1 MESGCSLDSASQ
13 PSSFLEFMFLRLV
26 GSHDLEYHTARRAMT
41 ACQLKPMKHAF
52 ISMSSR
58 PCFNLYISDINHKN
72 SWKCL
77 CLHSSCLFYRFLMT
91 ALHMANKEVTL
102 IDKLLLVVVQL
113 PKFPTWLLDIPF
125 ADVFL
130 DQFCDSHL
138 EKQEL
143 SLVTQASGQEKEL
156 VRAFMLHTQ
165 CKEALLMWRK
175 NCKDKAN
182 YRFTTYIIHVHL

>member
-1 MESGCSLDSASQ
+1 MVK
-13 PSSFLEFMFLRLV
+13 FLLSVLYTSTFVFYF
-26 GSHDLEYHTARRAMT
+26 SDLSTE
-41 ACQLKPMKHAF
+41 Q
-52 ISMSSR
+52 
-58 PCFNLYISDINHKN
+58 
-72 SWKCL
+72 
-77 CLHSSCLFYRFLMT
+77 CLFCRFLMT

-182 YRFTTYIIHVHL
+182 YRFTTRIIHVYIYNEYSRKFMGLVLFRSYTWSIIVQNPWCSCLSLLRMLVVTKLTECELVLQK